1 MIDGCIVNTIKG
13 IVDLYNEDFVAYKKY
28 HYIRTQDIHTWNFE
42 ECNCAS
48 SKMIDTYFNTPRFFN
63 RLEFMNNAE
72 YILSLL
78 FKQFD
83 IIIVSH
89 GYSPNLKLKK
99 EWIDTNIMPIL
110 FQTSPR
116 LGVNHFDFIGV
127 NLKEHE
133 DKSCVDMADGIF
145 VDDNTKNLATSN
157 ASYKIV
163 FGEYYPWNADNE
175 TTYFYP
181 RAIDWMELYKKIIS
195 VKGKMIDG

>member
-28 HYIRTQDIHTWNFE
+28 HYIRPQDIHTWNFE

-48 SKMIDTYFNTPRFFN
+48 SNMIDTYFNTPRFFN

-72 YILSLL
+72 YVLSLL

-83 IIIVSH
+83 ITIVSH

-99 EWIDTNIMPIL
+99 EWINANVMPIL
-110 FQTSPR
+110 FKTNPR

-133 DKSCVDMADGIF
+133 DKSCVDMSDGIF
-145 VDDNTKNLATSN
+145 VDDSTKNLVTSN
-157 ASYKIV
+157 AKYKIV
-163 FGEYYPWNADNE
+163 FGEYYPWNAGNE

-181 RAIDWMELYKKIIS
+181 RAIDWMELYKKIIALQS
-195 VKGKMIDG
+195 NKM